1 MSKYTESSLK
11 FSKNF
16 LIKFDITN
24 EYLNEIY
31 EEGKKNYL
39 AGRNDEALISFMS
52 LVIFCPGDRRFH
64 FALGLALHHAGKY
77 QDAIKY
83 YFASIAIF
91 PYDPRPVAGAA
102 HCFLALDMHDD
113 ARELLQ
119 VAIAQSFND
128 EAYEEVRSICSNTFD
143 KLVK

>member
-1 MSKYTESSLK
+1 MLKSTESSLQ
-11 FSKNF
+11 FSENF
-16 LIKFDITN
+16 LIKFGLTN
-24 EYLNEIY
+24 DYLNKIY
-31 EEGKKNYL
+31 EEGKENYL

-52 LVIFCPGDRRFH
+52 LVVFCPGDRRFQ
-64 FALGLALHHAGKY
+64 FALGLALHHAGQY

-83 YFASIAIF
+83 YFASIALF

-102 HCFLALDMHDD
+102 HCFLALDRHDE

-128 EAYEEVRSICSNTFD
+128 ESYEEVRLICSNTLD